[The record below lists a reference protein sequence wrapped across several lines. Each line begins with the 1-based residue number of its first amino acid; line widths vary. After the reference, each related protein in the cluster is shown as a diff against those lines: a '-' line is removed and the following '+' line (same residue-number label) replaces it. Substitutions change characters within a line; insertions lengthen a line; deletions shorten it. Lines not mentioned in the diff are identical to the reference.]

1 MIPKAFITE
10 WRQFAPWVSDAW
22 VEQDLVISRALV
34 ELFSDPFLKENL
46 AFRGGTALYKLH
58 FLPSA
63 RYSEDIDLVQIRSE
77 PIGPILDCIR
87 TVLDPW
93 LGVPKRK
100 FKGGCVSLRY
110 SFLSEDVEPFPLKL
124 KVEVNTRE
132 HFAELGWKTETFSL
146 TNRWFTGQTDITSF
160 YLSELLATKLR
171 ALYQRKKGRDL
182 FDLYFALKNGFT
194 DIDGLL
200 SCFNRY
206 LDAEDNTIT
215 RAMFEKNL
223 AEKSTMKD
231 FREDI
236 LPLLRP
242 DLKWNYQEAL
252 ALVQSNIIQYLPG
265 EPWKGTE

>member
-10 WRQFAPWVSDAW
+10 WRQSAPWISDAW

-63 RYSEDIDLVQIRSE
+63 RYSEDIDLVQIKAE
-77 PIGPILDCIR
+77 PIGPILDRIR
-87 TVLDPW
+87 TILDPW

-100 FKGGCVSLRY
+100 FKGNCVSLRY
-110 SFLSEDVEPFPLKL
+110 SFLSEGVESFPLKL

-132 HFAELGWKTETFSL
+132 HFAE
-146 TNRWFTGQTDITSF
+146 
-160 YLSELLATKLR
+160 
-171 ALYQRKKGRDL
+171 
-182 FDLYFALKNGFT
+182 
-194 DIDGLL
+194 
-200 SCFNRY
+200 FN
-206 LDAEDNTIT
+206 AIT

-223 AEKSTMKD
+223 AEKSIMKD
-231 FREDI
+231 FRADI

-252 ALVQSNIIQYLPG
+252 SLVQSNIIQYLPG
-265 EPWKGTE
+265 DPWKGA